1 MAGRSSTRT
10 ASSSRQPKPKTFSDK
25 WDLTHLV
32 KNPARQLDALLAE
45 LEAKVVQIE
54 AARPG
59 LSPTMPGQDLL
70 ALLRCSEAI
79 AEGSSRLDRKSTR
92 LNSSH
97 TDISR
102 MPSSA

>member
-10 ASSSRQPKPKTFSDK
+10 ASSSRQPKPQRFSDK

-32 KNPARQLDALLAE
+32 KNPTRQLDAHLAE

-59 LSPTMPGQDLL
+59 LSPAMPNQDL
-70 ALLRCSEAI
+70 
-79 AEGSSRLDRKSTR
+79 
-92 LNSSH
+92 
-97 TDISR
+97 
-102 MPSSA
+102 